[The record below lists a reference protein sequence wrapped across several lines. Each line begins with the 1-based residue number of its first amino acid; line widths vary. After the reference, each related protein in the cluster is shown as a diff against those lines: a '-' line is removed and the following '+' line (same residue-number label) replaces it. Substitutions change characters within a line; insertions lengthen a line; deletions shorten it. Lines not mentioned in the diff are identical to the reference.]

1 MNRNTI
7 ERAIWIIVTLLLL
20 RLLPYEKL
28 HDYSVF
34 WISCVIAI
42 PIYHYRINYQLFAR
56 RAIIATGC
64 TQGGLAKRWLW
75 RGTFLRIGNAIISI
89 IIAYLIVI
97 SATFLVDGTKHANIQ
112 WLIILSASILLIL
125 LEAATSS
132 FADRQ
137 AVGRF
142 LPIFH
147 RESIKR
153 PVFLFVIVACA
164 TAFIFEPQENL
175 TQLTPF
181 DMAAGQLDAS
191 LDEYKESIDDYQSK
205 LLGHSHGLISAFD
218 QGTLYFAQNYIRRIE
233 QTWAQWSLWIYLA
246 IKSAAATGLIIYLLL
261 GILTVVTEKQRAG
274 WVVLGKSLFEKS
286 FTFTLIFLFVL
297 SIALGSIQIPLPQA
311 LPIAAVDC
319 TTAIENFQQAS
330 LTRSRELE
338 EDESRLQTEMSV
350 LINDQLDS
358 AFSVAELGVE
368 EYLNWYYSVWGQY
381 EPLLAKIITRLSD
394 PAEALKEHVT
404 GPIDNQLNQIQN
416 NVNSKVLDELS
427 QSSNSIRSQMVNET
441 RNSDCSE
448 LPTLDFNIES
458 MGLSMGLGQPQL
470 AIATS
475 ALVAK
480 VAAKKVIGKLAA
492 KGAIKLTGK
501 GLVAAG
507 AGGFASGTICGPAVL
522 ICGSGASLLLWY
534 GMDRADVEYTAAKN
548 RENLKKE
555 ILMDLDQQKE
565 LLKTQL
571 IAFNSGLIST
581 GYDQI
586 NSTFSIRE
594 DGIQ

>member
-1 MNRNTI
+1 MNHNKI
-7 ERAIWIIVTLLLL
+7 ERTIWIVLSLLLIW
-20 RLLPYEKL
+20 RLPYEEL
-28 HDYSVF
+28 QDYTVF
-34 WISCVIAI
+34 WICFIIAI

-75 RGTFLRIGNAIISI
+75 RGTFLRIGNAIVSI
-89 IIAYLIVI
+89 VIAYLIVI
-97 SATFLVDGTKHANIQ
+97 SATFLADGTKHANIQ

-147 RESIKR
+147 RESIKW

-181 DMAAGQLDAS
+181 DMAADQLDAS

-261 GILTVVTEKQRAG
+261 GILTVVSEKQRAG

-286 FTFTLIFLFVL
+286 FTFTLILLFVL
-297 SIALGSIQIPLPQA
+297 SIALGSIQIPLPPA
-311 LPIAAVDC
+311 LPIATVDC
-319 TTAIENFQQAS
+319 ATAIENFQQAS
-330 LTRSRELE
+330 LNRSRELE
-338 EDESRLQTEMSV
+338 VDESRLQTEMSV
-350 LINDQLDS
+350 FINDQLDS
-358 AFSVAELGVE
+358 AFNTAENGVDD
-368 EYLNWYYSVWGQY
+368 YLNWHYSVWGQY
-381 EPLLAKIITRLSD
+381 EPLLAKFITRLSD

-404 GPIDNQLNQIQN
+404 GPLDNQLIQIQN
-416 NVNSKVLDELS
+416 NVSSKALDELY
-427 QSSNSIRSQMVNET
+427 QASNSIRSQMVNET
-441 RNSDCSE
+441 RTSDCSE
-448 LPTLDFNIES
+448 LPTFDFNIE
-458 MGLSMGLGQPQL
+458 SMGLGQPQL

-492 KGAIKLTGK
+492 KGAIKLTAK
-501 GLVAAG
+501 GLFAAG
-507 AGGFASGTICGPAVL
+507 AGGFTSGTICGPAVL
-522 ICGSGASLLLWY
+522 ICGSGATLLLWY
-534 GMDRADVEYTAAKN
+534 GMDRVDVEYTESQN

-555 ILMDLDQQKE
+555 ILNDLDEQKE
-565 LLKTQL
+565 FLKTQL
-571 IAFNSGLIST
+571 IAFNNGLISS
-581 GYDQI
+581 GYDRI